1 MRGAGE
7 EEERIDMFPK
17 SNHLKGSNQA
27 GHPKGV

>member
-7 EEERIDMFPK
+7 EEKIDMFPK
-17 SNHLKGSNQA
+17 SKNLKGSNQA